1 LGLVRPLMKLKDQ
14 TELHTEA
21 HDQLVLLLLDFPKA
35 SCLVTSKSGKNRDDR
50 EYHGGGPI
58 IGRGCIPQPNSGY

>member
-1 LGLVRPLMKLKDQ
+1 MKLKGQ

-50 EYHGGGPI
+50 EYH
-58 IGRGCIPQPNSGY
+58 